1 MRLCIVDKYRMC
13 YYKLKLVYDP
23 EPKTQTLK
31 ETVTYCASIELYT
44 NYSIESYQ
52 TSASE
57 LAFERDS
64 DRVLALLYLS
74 ASTSF
79 TPIVID

>member
-1 MRLCIVDKYRMC
+1 MYTV
-13 YYKLKLVYDP
+13 KLLYNP

-44 NYSIESYQ
+44 RYGIECYQ

-57 LAFERDS
+57 LVFDCDRD
-64 DRVLALLYLS
+64 RTLALLYLS
-74 ASTSF
+74 GSSSF
-79 TPIVID
+79 YPVAI